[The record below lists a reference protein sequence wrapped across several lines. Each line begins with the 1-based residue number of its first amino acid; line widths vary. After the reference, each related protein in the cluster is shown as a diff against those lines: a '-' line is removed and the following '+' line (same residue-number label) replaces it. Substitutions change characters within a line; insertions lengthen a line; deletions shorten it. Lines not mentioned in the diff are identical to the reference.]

1 MRLST
6 TSHAILG
13 MLAFRPATAYEL
25 AKGMGTNFTY
35 FWPRARSHVLAEVK
49 RLADLGLARAQS
61 EPTGRRAR
69 TVYSLTPE
77 GRRALERWMA
87 TPPTAFGLEIEG
99 LVRVFLA
106 PFGSVDDLAASL
118 EATRAEAVTMLNMAA
133 GILEQYSAGTAP
145 AQEHI
150 HVRALLI
157 DFLTHFAECTEAWAE
172 RSLATVREWDDLS
185 PTGKEQA
192 ARRTL
197 AAMPRGMSAGGPA
210 VETWGNIQ
218 TSAGMSRRDVENRR
232 TAPSLE

>member
-25 AKGMGTNFTY
+25 AKGMGTNFSY

-49 RLADLGLARAQS
+49 RLSELGLAAAQS
-61 EPTGRRAR
+61 EPLGRRAR
-69 TVYSLTPE
+69 TVYSLTPA
-77 GRRALERWMA
+77 GRLALEAWMA

-106 PFGSVDDLAASL
+106 PFGQIDDLTASL
-118 EATRAEAVTMLNMAA
+118 EATRAEAATMLGLA
-133 GILEQYSAGTAP
+133 GTIVERYMDGTAP

-157 DFLTHFAECTEAWAE
+157 DFLTHFAQLTEAWAT
-172 RSLATVREWDDLS
+172 RSLQTVATWDDLS
-185 PTGKEQA
+185 PNGKQEV
-192 ARRTL
+192 ARETL
-197 AAMPRGMSAGGPA
+197 AAAPRSPAAGAP
-210 VETWGNIQ
+210 VETWG
-218 TSAGMSRRDVENRR
+218 A
-232 TAPSLE
+232 TAHT

>member
-49 RLADLGLARAQS
+49 RLADLGLATAQS

-69 TVYSLTPE
+69 TLYSLTPE
-77 GRRALERWMA
+77 GRRALERWLA
-87 TPPTAFGLEIEG
+87 TPPSAFGLEIEG

-106 PFGSVDDLAASL
+106 PFGSVDDLATSL
-118 EATRAEAVTMLNMAA
+118 EATRAEAVTMLSMAA
-133 GILEQYSAGTAP
+133 GIIDRYLEGTAP

-157 DFLTHFAECTEAWAE
+157 DFLTHFAESTEAWAA
-172 RSLATVREWDDLS
+172 RSLATVRTWDDLS
-185 PTGKEQA
+185 PNGKEQA
-192 ARRTL
+192 ARNAL
-197 AAMPRGMSAGGPA
+197 AAMPRATSAGGAP
-210 VETWGNIQ
+210 VETWGSIR
-218 TSAGMSRRDVENRR
+218 AR
-232 TAPSLE
+232 

>member
-1 MRLST
+1 MVQSGLLSRGMRLST

-49 RLADLGLARAQS
+49 RLADLGLAQAQS

-69 TVYSLTPE
+69 TVYTLTPE
-77 GRRALERWMA
+77 GRRALESWMA
-87 TPPTAFGLEIEG
+87 TPPSEFGLEIEG

-118 EATRAEAVTMLNMAA
+118 EATRAEAVTMLSMAA
-133 GILEQYSAGTAP
+133 GIIEQYLEGTAP
-145 AQEHI
+145 AQDHI

-157 DFLTHFAECTEAWAE
+157 DFLTHFAEFTEAWAE
-172 RSLATVREWDDLS
+172 RSLATVRTWDDL
-185 PTGKEQA
+185 TLHGKEDV
-192 ARRTL
+192 ARKAL
-197 AAMPRGMSAGGPA
+197 AAMPRATDTSGPV
-210 VETWGNIQ
+210 VETWG
-218 TSAGMSRRDVENRR
+218 SNRTR
-232 TAPSLE
+232 

>member
-13 MLAFRPATAYEL
+13 MLAFRPATAYDL
-25 AKGMGTNFTY
+25 AKGMGTNFAY

-49 RLADLGLARAQS
+49 RLADLGLATAQS

-77 GRRALERWMA
+77 GRRALDRWMA
-87 TPPTAFGLEIEG
+87 TPPAAFGLEIEG

-118 EATRAEAVTMLNMAA
+118 EATRAEAVTMLSMAA
-133 GILEQYSAGTAP
+133 GIIERYLEGTAP

-157 DFLTHFAECTEAWAE
+157 DFLTHFAESTEAWAA
-172 RSLATVREWDDLS
+172 RSLATVRTWDDLG
-185 PTGKEQA
+185 PNGKEQA
-192 ARRTL
+192 ARNAL
-197 AAMPRGMSAGGPA
+197 AAMPRARGASGPP
-210 VETWGNIQ
+210 VETWGSIR
-218 TSAGMSRRDVENRR
+218 AR
-232 TAPSLE
+232 